1 MRKKELMFVGIADR
15 RKRVKSLRTIAIG
28 TTTIHTTSDRQG
40 VGLIVNN
47 IIYNRFIIFN
57 AQ

>member
-1 MRKKELMFVGIADR
+1 MFVGIADR

-28 TTTIHTTSDRQG
+28 TTTIHTASDMQG